1 MNESVRDE
9 ESEGGMEDDWMFEE
23 TRGDRKNGREMS
35 RYNRTFKE
43 IDSLW
48 QITPGI
54 VWKIV
59 YKIFGGTYWLH
70 HQDR

>member
-9 ESEGGMEDDWMFEE
+9 ESEGGMEDDWMIEE
-23 TRGDRKNGREMS
+23 TREERKNEREMS
-35 RYNRTFKE
+35 RYNRTFKKT
-43 IDSLW
+43 DSLW

-59 YKIFGGTYWLH
+59 YKFFGGTYWLH
-70 HQDR
+70 LQDR